1 MEPVSET
8 PDERAWRRDR
18 RAAVRRHHPD
28 VGGDPVALQEAL
40 AEVDRRHGRG
50 PVGAPRPRP
59 VVVVRRSPLSQLV
72 RGIREVR
79 RRIPVGWPGHRTGRD
94 LD

>member
-1 MEPVSET
+1 MSET

-28 VGGDPVALQEAL
+28 VGGDPVALQAAL

-50 PVGAPRPRP
+50 AASTSTAAPRR

-79 RRIPVGWPGHRTGRD
+79 RRIPTGWPGHRTGRD

>member
-1 MEPVSET
+1 MTPP

-28 VGGDPVALQEAL
+28 VGGDPEALQAAL

-50 PVGAPRPRP
+50 ATPAAPRR
-59 VVVVRRSPLSQLV
+59 VIVVRRSPLRRLV
-72 RGIREVR
+72 TGVR
-79 RRIPVGWPGHRTGRD
+79 RRIPTGWPGHRTGRD